1 MVTISEMGRRLRARE
16 VSVRELVEESLR
28 AVARE
33 NPRLNAF
40 ITVTEE
46 SARARAVE
54 LDEMLGRGVSLGP
67 LHGIPI
73 AHKDCILTRGV
84 RTTGGSKVFANY
96 VPRRD
101 AEVVER
107 LHGAGAVMIGKT
119 GLHELTYGIT
129 NINPHYGAVRNPHD
143 VTRVSGG
150 SSGGSAVAVAAGMV
164 AMATGTDT
172 GGSIRIPASFCGCVG
187 LKPTYGAISRK
198 GVMPLGPSQDHV
210 GPMAAS
216 VEDVA
221 LAFEA
226 MGGRI
231 EERTSGEIR
240 IGVPVNYF
248 FDGLDEEVRAAVE
261 RAASRAN
268 AREVRLPEVE
278 PLMEIARVTLL
289 SEAAE
294 ALGHYAK
301 NPNDFGADVW
311 ALIEKGRTVT
321 AAEYLSAQRRRKR
334 LAREFAKVWDDV
346 DCLLTPATPFPAFPI
361 KHDADLR
368 PLATRLTRPFNL
380 LGWPALAIP
389 CGMTKGGLPIG
400 LQLIAALGRENVLFE
415 IAEQLSRP

>member
-28 AVARE
+28 VVARE

-46 SARARAVE
+46 AARARAVE
-54 LDEMLGRGVSLGP
+54 LDAMLERGVSLGP

-84 RTTGGSKVFANY
+84 RTTGGSKIFANY

-129 NINPHYGAVRNPHD
+129 NINPHYGAVRNPND

-187 LKPTYGAISRK
+187 LKPTYDAISRK

-210 GPMAAS
+210 GPMARS
-216 VEDVA
+216 VGDVA

-226 MGGRI
+226 MGGRV
-231 EERTSGEIR
+231 EERAPGPLR
-240 IGVPVNYF
+240 IGVPLHYF
-248 FDGLDEEVRAAVE
+248 FDGLNKEVRSAVE
-261 RAASRAN
+261 AAASQIGG
-268 AREVRLPEVE
+268 REVTLPDVE
-278 PLMEIARVTLL
+278 PLMEIARLTLL
-289 SEAAE
+289 SEAA
-294 ALGHYAK
+294 AVLRRYAK
-301 NPNDFGADVW
+301 DPKDFGVDVW
-311 ALIEKGRTVT
+311 ALIEKGRAVT
-321 AAEYLSAQRRRKR
+321 AAEYLDAQRRRKKV
-334 LAREFAKVWDDV
+334 AREFARIWKEC

-361 KHDADLR
+361 EHDADLR
-368 PLATRLTRPFNL
+368 PAATRLTRPFNL

-389 CGMTKGGLPIG
+389 CGLTKAGLPIG
-400 LQLIAALGRENVLFE
+400 LQLVAAAGREDVLFE
-415 IAEQLSRP
+415 IGERLSQE